1 MAEITLNANER
12 QKSNKGANKQLRRQ
26 GVVPGVFYS
35 KGQEPVLIEVPELAL
50 KSLIYTSEAHIVSLK
65 VGDRDSL
72 TCVLKDVQFD
82 PVTDKVVHFD
92 LHGITTTDTMEI
104 EVPILLV
111 GNAAGIK
118 QGGVL
123 QQVLH
128 KLDIECLPK
137 DMPEHLSIN
146 IEKLNLGESI
156 HARDLAFENITV
168 LNAPDAVI
176 VSVVTPRAEKEAA
189 EGEAASAEPEVIAKG
204 KAEKEEE

>member
-26 GVVPGVFYS
+26 GSVPGVFYS

-50 KSLIYTSEAHIVSLK
+50 KPLIYTSEAHIVSLK
-65 VGDRDSL
+65 VGDKEGL

-82 PVTDKVVHFD
+82 PVTDRVVHFD
-92 LHGITTTDTMEI
+92 LHGINTSDKMEI

-128 KLDIECLPK
+128 KLDVECLPK
-137 DMPEHLSIN
+137 DMPEHLTVN
-146 IEKLNLGESI
+146 VEKLNLGDSI
-156 HARDLAFENITV
+156 HVRDLSFENIDV
-168 LNAPDAVI
+168 LNAPDAVV
-176 VSVVTPRAEKEAA
+176 VSVVTPRAEKEAT
-189 EGEAASAEPEVIAKG
+189 EEAAAEPEVIAKG
-204 KAEKEEE
+204 KTDKEEE